1 MIRRSAS
8 LALAALLAATA
19 VPARADDAA
28 DAAVATV
35 RSKIAAAMTSA
46 KSFVVTTSAA
56 TGMTGSMTFVAPN
69 LYHSA
74 IVFDRV
80 RRDVVLVGSTA
91 YISDNDGQTY
101 RKVDA
106 PPELI
111 AAQAEL
117 RAMPVDRLLPDKTD
131 GGKTWGQFSIS
142 SGGPQKDQQLT
153 CTYDKTTYR
162 IGRCSNPG
170 LMMSFTRYDEPSN
183 VVMVPT
189 NVVSGGAK

>member
-1 MIRRSAS
+1 MIRRPAP

-19 VPARADDAA
+19 APALADD
-28 DAAVATV
+28 VATV
-35 RSKIAAAMTSA
+35 RTKIAAAMTAA

-74 IVFDRV
+74 IVFNRT
-80 RRDVVLVGSTA
+80 RRDVVLVGPTA
-91 YISDNDGQTY
+91 YISDDDGQTY

-106 PPELI
+106 PPEVV

-117 RAMPVDRLLPDKTD
+117 RAIPVDRLLPDKTAA
-131 GGKTWGQFSIS
+131 GRTWGQFATS

-153 CTYDKTTYR
+153 CSYDKTSYR
-162 IGRCSNPG
+162 IAQCSNSG
-170 LMMSFTRYDEPSN
+170 LMMSFTRYDDPNN
-183 VVMVPT
+183 VVTVPT
-189 NVVSGGAK
+189 AAVPGGSK

>member
-1 MIRRSAS
+1 MIRRLAP
-8 LALAALLAATA
+8 LALAALLAAA
-19 VPARADDAA
+19 VAPARADD
-28 DAAVATV
+28 DAATV
-35 RSKIAAAMTSA
+35 RAKIATAMTAA

-80 RRDVVLVGSTA
+80 RRDVVLAGSIA

-101 RKVDA
+101 HKVTA

-117 RAMPVDRLLPDKTD
+117 RAMPVDRLLPDKVTAQ
-131 GGKTWGQFSIS
+131 KTWGQFAIS

-162 IGRCSNPG
+162 IGQCSNPG
-170 LMMSFTRYDEPSN
+170 LMMSFTRYDDPSN
-183 VVMVPT
+183 IVTVPT
-189 NVVSGGAK
+189 NVVPGGSK

>member
-1 MIRRSAS
+1 MIRRLAP
-8 LALAALLAATA
+8 LALAALLAATLA
-19 VPARADDAA
+19 PARADD
-28 DAAVATV
+28 DAATV
-35 RSKIAAAMTSA
+35 RTKIAAAMTAA

-80 RRDVVLVGSTA
+80 RRDVVLAGPTA

-101 RKVDA
+101 RRVTA
-106 PPELI
+106 PAELI

-117 RAMPVDRLLPDKTD
+117 RAMPVDRLLPDKTTA
-131 GGKTWGQFSIS
+131 GKTWGQFAIS

-153 CTYDKTTYR
+153 CTYDKTSYR
-162 IGRCSNPG
+162 IGQCSNPG
-170 LMMSFTRYDEPSN
+170 LMMSFTRYDDPGN
-183 VVMVPT
+183 IVIVPT
-189 NVVSGGAK
+189 NVVPSGSK